1 MRPISSDLNFL
12 MTPPDVANIGGYWLQ
27 LKCAKIQT
35 VKQASKQHTSTASST
50 VPEVRFL
57 TPCPDFLG
65 RWTMKNHCKLKSL
78 KSTLS
83 SLGWFWCLIIAIETQ
98 ECSWIIKSTKLE
110 WVWYSFLVFLY
121 FDIGSSAINLVWM
134 KKTHFF
140 FLGPENHNHLSGTTH
155 TAQTD
160 KWLLPEQRRKPFYK
174 FIGWVKSIRAHGH
187 IGIVSEKPSPK
198 VTST

>member
-1 MRPISSDLNFL
+1 M
-12 MTPPDVANIGGYWLQ
+12 PPNVANIGGYWLQ
-27 LKCAKIQT
+27 LKCAKIQA

-83 SLGWFWCLIIAIETQ
+83 SPGWFWWLIIAIETQ

-134 KKTHFF
+134 NKTHFF
-140 FLGPENHNHLSGTTH
+140 FLRPENHTICQAPPIQHRLINDFFLSKEGSH
-155 TAQTD
+155 SIS
-160 KWLLPEQRRKPFYK
+160 LLGEL
-174 FIGWVKSIRAHGH
+174 SL
-187 IGIVSEKPSPK
+187 
-198 VTST
+198 